1 MTEHVP
7 VLEGFNRWLD
17 KRPRTRFAGRVLASV
32 IFAAALIIVA
42 GFAGAIA
49 GVILFFLGMTLWS
62 GFVGP
67 GSVATTDPDVWVR
80 GAGIMAIATGLSA
93 SVVMLI
99 HLASLAGSKD
109 RRVRADL
116 ARALV
121 SQAIVAHRQGDTVRR
136 LSLGLLGGGTIE
148 HTRDVNAS
156 DGNEARIEALRRELG
171 ILIAGLPRTEPGF
184 WRNDPHDLMSK
195 VTETAGQIV
204 TFDALQDVEEA
215 IGMWDEIRVA
225 AKFVDEA
232 LRGIPEEARIG
243 LERELRTAGSM
254 RARRFEDLLTR
265 GRIGVTPDGETV
277 YWFPSAFIRW
287 PLHRRTKPFIDD
299 ARLLGRPGK
308 TITSAILLDPKQASD
323 ER

>member
-1 MTEHVP
+1 MLELAYNWCRTEP
-7 VLEGFNRWLD
+7 P
-17 KRPRTRFAGRVLASV
+17 KP
-32 IFAAALIIVA
+32 
-42 GFAGAIA
+42 
-49 GVILFFLGMTLWS
+49 
-62 GFVGP
+62 
-67 GSVATTDPDVWVR
+67 
-80 GAGIMAIATGLSA
+80 
-93 SVVMLI
+93 
-99 HLASLAGSKD
+99 
-109 RRVRADL
+109 L

-121 SQAIVAHRQGDTVRR
+121 SQAIVAHRQGDAVRR

-148 HTRDVNAS
+148 YTRDEDAS
-156 DGNEARIEALRRELG
+156 DGDEARIEALRRELG

-232 LRGIPEEARIG
+232 LRGIPEEVRIG

-254 RARRFEDLLTR
+254 RARRFEDLLAM
-265 GRIGVTPDGETV
+265 GRIGVPPDGETV

-287 PLHRRTKPFIDD
+287 PMHRSTKPFIDD

-308 TITSAILLDPKQASD
+308 TIPTAILLDPSRLCAAAFAV
-323 ER
+323 